1 MVVFRIKEVREKKN
15 ITQYALSK
23 KTKISRS
30 FISELENNK
39 KTNASLDLL
48 FKIAEALEVDI
59 KDLFYSKVDVD
70 DLKKELNHRI
80 DKYGLNSDKVMEIS
94 KIIDMLVTIKM
105 REQL

>member
-1 MVVFRIKEVREKKN
+1 MVVFRIKEIRENKN

-39 KTNASLDLL
+39 RTNATLNLL
-48 FKIAEALEVDI
+48 MRIADAIEVDI
-59 KDLFYSKVDVD
+59 KDLFYSKIDIE
-70 DLKKELNHRI
+70 DLKMELNRRI
-80 DKYGLNSDKVMEIS
+80 DKYGMHSRETMEIS

-105 REQL
+105 REL